1 MFSILPIILIVIVGS
16 KNLAKANESKLF
28 EKLFANY
35 SRSSR
40 PLRNGLNSVNVTV
53 GSIRLRG
60 IEDYD
65 EMTATL
71 SLLGWLII
79 VSGSFI

>member
-40 PLRNGLNSVNVTV
+40 PLRNGLSSVNVTV